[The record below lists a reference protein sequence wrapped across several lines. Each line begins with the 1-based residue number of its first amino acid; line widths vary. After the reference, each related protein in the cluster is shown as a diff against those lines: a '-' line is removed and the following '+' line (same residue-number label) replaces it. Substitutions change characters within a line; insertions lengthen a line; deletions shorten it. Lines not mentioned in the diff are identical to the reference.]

1 MKDNINRI
9 GDLTEENYLFPKH
22 LKPCVIHGALF
33 IHNGKDT
40 DDKLKRTELILKKV
54 GTELSTYVMALLTLP
69 QLMDTVMK
77 SGDYTEVGR
86 KTLQSR
92 NQFINHAHG
101 AR

>member
-1 MKDNINRI
+1 MKKDNINRI

-40 DDKLKRTELILKKV
+40 DDKIQRTELILKKL

-69 QLMDTVMK
+69 QLMETEIK
-77 SGDYTEVGR
+77 SDDYTTWS
-86 KTLQSR
+86 KNYKSQSV
-92 NQFINHAHG
+92 H
-101 AR
+101 

>member
-1 MKDNINRI
+1 MKDSINRI

-40 DDKLKRTELILKKV
+40 DDKMKRTELILKKL

-69 QLMDTVMK
+69 QLMKSMQDSLEYKKFVEQRHSSTV
-77 SGDYTEVGR
+77 
-86 KTLQSR
+86 
-92 NQFINHAHG
+92 H
-101 AR
+101 

>member
-1 MKDNINRI
+1 MKDNTKRLGNI
-9 GDLTEENYLFPKH
+9 TEEDMLFPKH

-40 DDKLKRTELILKKV
+40 DDKLKRTELILKKL

-77 SGDYTEVGR
+77 SGEY
-86 KTLQSR
+86 K
-92 NQFINHAHG
+92 QFKDERHSSTVH
-101 AR
+101 

>member
-1 MKDNINRI
+1 MKDSINRI

-40 DDKLKRTELILKKV
+40 DDKMKRTELILKKL

-69 QLMDTVMK
+69 QLMEEVMNTDK
-77 SGDYTEVGR
+77 YKD
-86 KTLQSR
+86 
-92 NQFINHAHG
+92 FIEERTQRTMH
-101 AR
+101 

>member
-1 MKDNINRI
+1 MKKDNINRI

-40 DDKLKRTELILKKV
+40 DDKMNRTELIFNKL
-54 GTELSTYVMALLTLP
+54 GSELASYVMALLTLP

-77 SGDYTEVGR
+77 SGEY
-86 KTLQSR
+86 K
-92 NQFINHAHG
+92 QFQDERHSSTVH
-101 AR
+101 

>member
-1 MKDNINRI
+1 MKKDNIDRI

-22 LKPCVIHGALF
+22 LKPKVIHGALF

-40 DDKLKRTELILKKV
+40 EDKLKRTEYILKEL

-77 SGDYTEVGR
+77 SGEY
-86 KTLQSR
+86 K
-92 NQFINHAHG
+92 QFQDERHSSTVH
-101 AR
+101 

>member
-1 MKDNINRI
+1 MKKDNINRI

-40 DDKLKRTELILKKV
+40 DDKVKRTELILKKL

-69 QLMDTVMK
+69 QLMETVIK
-77 SGDYTEVGR
+77 SDDYTTWS
-86 KTLQSR
+86 KNYKSQSV
-92 NQFINHAHG
+92 H
-101 AR
+101 

>member
-1 MKDNINRI
+1 MKKDNINRI

-40 DDKLKRTELILKKV
+40 DDKIKRTELILKKL

-69 QLMDTVMK
+69 QLMETVIK
-77 SGDYTEVGR
+77 SDDYTTWSKNYKSHSV
-86 KTLQSR
+86 
-92 NQFINHAHG
+92 H
-101 AR
+101 

>member
-40 DDKLKRTELILKKV
+40 DDKLKRSELILKKL
-54 GTELSTYVMALLTLP
+54 GNELASYVMALLVLP
-69 QLMDTVMK
+69 QLIEKTMQESDEFKKFQDERHSSTV
-77 SGDYTEVGR
+77 
-86 KTLQSR
+86 
-92 NQFINHAHG
+92 H
-101 AR
+101 

>member
-1 MKDNINRI
+1 MKDSINRI

-40 DDKLKRTELILKKV
+40 DDKLKRTELILKKL

-77 SGDYTEVGR
+77 SGDYTGWTNTF
-86 KTLQSR
+86 KSR
-92 NQFINHAHG
+92 TIN
-101 AR
+101 

>member
-1 MKDNINRI
+1 MKDSINRI

-40 DDKLKRTELILKKV
+40 DDKIKRTELILKKL

-69 QLMDTVMK
+69 MLMKMTMNSDEFKEFLNNKQSNTV
-77 SGDYTEVGR
+77 
-86 KTLQSR
+86 
-92 NQFINHAHG
+92 H
-101 AR
+101 